1 MRSDAWYK
9 GKDRDSYIH
18 RAWMR
23 RGLPNNAFDGR
34 PHIAIANTASDLAPC
49 NSHLNEVMEYV
60 KNGIWEAGGVPLNMP
75 AVSLGETQVR
85 PTAMLWR
92 NMSAMATEELLRANP
107 IDGVVLLGG
116 CDKTIPALLMAAASV
131 DLPAIVVP
139 GGPMLTGTYKGKPLG
154 CGTDVWK
161 FSEELRA
168 GKMSEEDFLKSE
180 QSMIRSRG
188 HCNTMG
194 TASTMGCVAE
204 ALGMTIPGVAGT
216 PAPDSRLLQTAQETG
231 RLIVQMIKDD
241 RKPSDVMTEGSFINA
256 IVALAGIGGST
267 NAVVHLLAIAGRL
280 GIKLT
285 LDDFDKIGSN
295 VPLLANLQPAGTHLM
310 EDFFRAGG
318 LLALLKE
325 LKDLMDPKAITVTGK
340 PLVDY
345 LDDAE
350 IFDET
355 VISKR
360 SNPLKD
366 SAGIAVLKGN
376 LAPLGAVIKPA
387 AASKELLK
395 HKGKAL
401 VFDSIEDFHARID
414 DPNLDVD
421 KDSVLV
427 LRGCGPKGYP
437 GMPEVANMPMPQKLL
452 SQGVRDMVRICDGRM
467 SGTAY
472 GTVILHVAPEAAA
485 FGPLA
490 LIQTGDV
497 ISLDVEKRTLN
508 VELTDEELKNRK
520 PSQKMLDSLAKPDRG
535 WQKMYVDHVTQADTG
550 ADLDFLVGSSGS
562 QVLRESH

>member
-1 MRSDAWYK
+1 LY
-9 GKDRDSYIH
+9 
-18 RAWMR
+18 
-23 RGLPNNAFDGR
+23 L
-34 PHIAIANTASDLAPC
+34 
-49 NSHLNEVMEYV
+49 
-60 KNGIWEAGGVPLNMP
+60 
-75 AVSLGETQVR
+75 
-85 PTAMLWR
+85 
-92 NMSAMATEELLRANP
+92 
-107 IDGVVLLGG
+107 
-116 CDKTIPALLMAAASV
+116 
-131 DLPAIVVP
+131 
-139 GGPMLTGTYKGKPLG
+139 KPPSQL
-154 CGTDVWK
+154 
-161 FSEELRA
+161 
-168 GKMSEEDFLKSE
+168 
-180 QSMIRSRG
+180 
-188 HCNTMG
+188 
-194 TASTMGCVAE
+194 
-204 ALGMTIPGVAGT
+204 
-216 PAPDSRLLQTAQETG
+216 
-231 RLIVQMIKDD
+231 RLIKRVNIIKI
-241 RKPSDVMTEGSFINA
+241 R
-256 IVALAGIGGST
+256 
-267 NAVVHLLAIAGRL
+267 
-280 GIKLT
+280 
-285 LDDFDKIGSN
+285 DDFDKIGSN

-345 LDDAE
+345 LADAE

-401 VFDSIEDFHARID
+401 VFDSIEDFHTRID
-414 DPNLDVD
+414 DPNLAVD

-452 SQGVRDMVRICDGRM
+452 AQGVRDMVRICDGRM

-508 VELTDEELKNRK
+508 VELSDEELKNRK
-520 PSQKMLDSLAKPDRG
+520 PSQKMIDALAKPDRG
-535 WQKMYVDHVTQADTG
+535 WQKLYVDHVNQADTG

>member
-1 MRSDAWYK
+1 
-9 GKDRDSYIH
+9 
-18 RAWMR
+18 
-23 RGLPNNAFDGR
+23 
-34 PHIAIANTASDLAPC
+34 
-49 NSHLNEVMEYV
+49 
-60 KNGIWEAGGVPLNMP
+60 
-75 AVSLGETQVR
+75 
-85 PTAMLWR
+85 
-92 NMSAMATEELLRANP
+92 
-107 IDGVVLLGG
+107 
-116 CDKTIPALLMAAASV
+116 
-131 DLPAIVVP
+131 
-139 GGPMLTGTYKGKPLG
+139 
-154 CGTDVWK
+154 
-161 FSEELRA
+161 
-168 GKMSEEDFLKSE
+168 
-180 QSMIRSRG
+180 
-188 HCNTMG
+188 
-194 TASTMGCVAE
+194 
-204 ALGMTIPGVAGT
+204 
-216 PAPDSRLLQTAQETG
+216 
-231 RLIVQMIKDD
+231 
-241 RKPSDVMTEGSFINA
+241 
-256 IVALAGIGGST
+256 
-267 NAVVHLLAIAGRL
+267 
-280 GIKLT
+280 
-285 LDDFDKIGSN
+285 
-295 VPLLANLQPAGTHLM
+295 
-310 EDFFRAGG
+310 
-318 LLALLKE
+318 
-325 LKDLMDPKAITVTGK
+325 
-340 PLVDY
+340 
-345 LDDAE
+345 
-350 IFDET
+350 
-355 VISKR
+355 
-360 SNPLKD
+360 LKD

-520 PSQKMLDSLAKPDRG
+520 PSQKMIDSLAKPDRG
-535 WQKMYVDHVTQADTG
+535 WQKMYVDHVNQADTG